1 MKDEKDSQNQDTSA
15 LELQIEQMI
24 DELFVSRED
33 PDATDQQGGPEAPT
47 VMQEAFDFPT
57 GTTGEEPATIEFG
70 VTSAAGLQVAQVV
83 EAGQPTPE
91 KHEMEIE
98 WGEGVPATGG
108 IQSGGELEAAFVG
121 LGVTSDG
128 APVVQPSMAEET
140 AIAHLQPARIP
151 EPEPEPEPEQDRVGK
166 APDSPA
172 QQLYN
177 SLKENILS
185 LEWEISPQNI
195 ERFLQAMKP
204 VQDYLA
210 SNPSAI
216 KAASMMVSVLSYIR
230 RIGRSALPLSIQVLQ
245 NGVDFLGL
253 LLLPQEQGNE
263 EKRKEFLGNFVDHY
277 RVLKYQIEQQR
288 DKGQAPKART
298 AAALPGITP
307 EITECIKG
315 MVDDAVQSV
324 VQAAVEREI
333 AKLKTEIMESLA
345 QEMRAGPAPSV
356 PAEVRETSKEE
367 VLTVTLGDQHFN
379 IPKALVANVY
389 SPSPRKLAKVLENR
403 SFRISDL
410 LSFFGSP
417 TKGLLGGLA
426 TIPANELR
434 GRSFDLVDPD
444 KVFNIP
450 GHLQPRQLVLIS
462 DGQKG
467 YGVLADA
474 ATWRTVSVSKD
485 FIERIVSGA
494 EGSISVLQ
502 NPEEEHPFLNVAKE
516 L

>member
-33 PDATDQQGGPEAPT
+33 PDATDQQGGPEAPAVEQGT
-47 VMQEAFDFPT
+47 FDFPT
-57 GTTGEEPATIEFG
+57 GTIGEEPASIEFG
-70 VTSAAGLQVAQVV
+70 ATGAPGLQVAQVT

-91 KHEMEIE
+91 RHEMEIE

-108 IQSGGELEAAFVG
+108 IQSGGGVEGAFVG
-121 LGVTSDG
+121 LGGTSDG
-128 APVVQPSMAEET
+128 APGVQPSIVAEES
-140 AIAHLQPARIP
+140 AIAHLQPVTIP
-151 EPEPEPEPEQDRVGK
+151 EPEGEQGRVFK

-195 ERFLQAMKP
+195 ERFLQAMRP

-216 KAASMMVSVLSYIR
+216 KAASMMVSVLNYIR

-253 LLLPQEQGNE
+253 LLLPQEQGND

-288 DKGQAPKART
+288 DKGQAPKAK
-298 AAALPGITP
+298 AAAAIPGITP

-324 VQAAVEREI
+324 VQAAVEVEI

-345 QEMRAGPAPSV
+345 QEMRVVPAPSV
-356 PAEVRETSKEE
+356 PVEVRETSKEE

-410 LSFFGSP
+410 LSFFGSA

-434 GRSFDLVDPD
+434 SRSFDLVDPD

-462 DGQKG
+462 DGKKG
-467 YGVLADA
+467 FGFLADSA
-474 ATWRTVSVSKD
+474 FWRSVSVSKD

-494 EGSISVLQ
+494 EGSNSVLQ